1 MDRDLTIIVYLSIW
15 ILLPI
20 LPAYLLFKVSPL
32 VRKSPAAL
40 PAAAA
45 DPVVDPGAST
55 GAVSGMFQGMQIK
68 LAGAFSGYFLV
79 FLMLSGTIREII
91 NESDLEIWEI
101 QGNVID
107 ASTHMPIDRK
117 LNPFIS
123 AYPKNLVNNGK
134 FKFQLVGKRNGAC
147 VEFPDLSAEAD
158 SYMPVSLKE
167 IFGANDEKNK
177 DDWDISNMKARLKDT
192 LRLIPVP
199 ASEGTAVYIPQT
211 LNAVTQ

>member
-32 VRKSPAAL
+32 VRKNPVAS

-45 DPVVDPGAST
+45 DPAAGSSE
-55 GAVSGMFQGMQIK
+55 GSVSGMFQGMQIK

-101 QGNVID
+101 QGNVVD
-107 ASTHMPIDRK
+107 ANTHLPIDRK